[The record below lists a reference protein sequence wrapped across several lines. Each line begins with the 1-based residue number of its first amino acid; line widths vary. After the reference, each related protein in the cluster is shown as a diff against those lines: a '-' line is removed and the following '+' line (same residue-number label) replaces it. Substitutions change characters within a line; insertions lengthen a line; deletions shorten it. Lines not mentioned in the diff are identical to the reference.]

1 MAEKN
6 KEDIET
12 TTCEA
17 ETETEVV
24 ETAPEN
30 QEITVSKEEFDALQA
45 ELADCKDQRL
55 RLAAEYDNYRKRT
68 AREREGLYADATA
81 MAVGAFLGVYDNF
94 ERALSTP
101 TEDEAYRKGIEMIYN
116 ELCETMKK
124 LKVEEINP
132 VGEKFDPIFHNA
144 VMHVEDE
151 AFEESS
157 VAEVFQKGFKIG
169 DKVIRHAMVKV
180 AN

>member
-6 KEDIET
+6 KEEIET
-12 TTCEA
+12 TACEA
-17 ETETEVV
+17 ENPAEAVETES
-24 ETAPEN
+24 
-30 QEITVSKEEFDALQA
+30 QEITVSKDEFDALQA

-101 TEDEAYRKGIEMIYN
+101 TEDEAYRKGVEMIHN

-132 VGEKFDPIFHNA
+132 VGEKFDPILHNA

>member
-6 KEDIET
+6 KEEIET
-12 TTCEA
+12 TACEA
-17 ETETEVV
+17 ENPAEAVETES
-24 ETAPEN
+24 
-30 QEITVSKEEFDALQA
+30 QEITVSKDEFDALQA

-132 VGEKFDPIFHNA
+132 VGEKFDPNLHNA

-157 VAEVFQKGFKIG
+157 VAEVFQKGFKID

>member
-6 KEDIET
+6 KEEIET
-12 TTCEA
+12 TACEA
-17 ETETEVV
+17 ENPAEAVETES
-24 ETAPEN
+24 
-30 QEITVSKEEFDALQA
+30 QEITVSKDEFDALQA

-124 LKVEEINP
+124 LRVEELNP
-132 VGEKFDPIFHNA
+132 VGEKFDPNLHNA

-157 VAEVFQKGFKIG
+157 VAEVFQKGFKID